1 MTRRSCCVHNPK
13 NPSCFHRLRISFFFS
28 STRSSFPCL
37 RLAVSYKSGLIC
49 AQLTFSVPQFS
60 LRRSLYSLLPT
71 SYIVFASRSL
81 FFRRLALR
89 FHAFEWQLATSP
101 AGSAP
106 SYHFP
111 FHNSIFADLS
121 TLYFR
126 RPSSSSHL
134 ALFFPSTRSSCPCL
148 RVALSYKPGR
158 ICAQL
163 PLSAPRFHPRR
174 SLYSLIPQIFHRL
187 RISLYFSSTLSPITA
202 SFRRPFHRYINDLS
216 FSCAVGSSQEL
227 PSPVHAFYWRT
238 KSRYLRQQP
247 QTTQMPLPSS

>member
-1 MTRRSCCVHNPK
+1 MARSGGQPTAALAITCTSFPVRRGFIMTRRSCCVHNPK

-37 RLAVSYKSGLIC
+37 KVAVSYKSGRIC
-49 AQLTFSVPQFS
+49 AQLPFSVPQFN

-71 SYIVFASRSL
+71 SFIVFASRS
-81 FFRRLALR
+81 
-89 FHAFEWQLATSP
+89 
-101 AGSAP
+101 
-106 SYHFP
+106 
-111 FHNSIFADLS
+111 
-121 TLYFR
+121 
-126 RPSSSSHL
+126 
-134 ALFFPSTRSSCPCL
+134 FFPSTRSSFPCL
-148 RVALSYKPGR
+148 RVAVSYKPGR

-163 PLSAPRFHPRR
+163 PLSAPRFHLRR
-174 SLYSLIPQIFHRL
+174 SLYSLIPPFFHRL
-187 RISLYFSSTLSPITA
+187 RILLYLSSTLSSITA

-216 FSCAVGSSQEL
+216 FSCAVGSSHEL